1 MLLSITN
8 SSQPSKQIL
17 REESEILQEDDEN
30 LVGKK
35 SRKHINDSSRPEK

>member
-17 REESEILQEDDEN
+17 REESELVQEDEKN

-35 SRKHINDSSRPEK
+35 FRKHINDSSRSER